1 MRVADG
7 DGVQMDGRWK
17 TLLRPRGFRLRHYT
31 LHRDYAGPPPKECEG
46 RQVEGQAE
54 GRGRRAEGKRPFDW
68 FGKLTTGKLRAGRR
82 R

>member
-1 MRVADG
+1 MMMRVADG

-46 RQVEGQAE
+46 RQKTIDERKLLIADFGLRIENA
-54 GRGRRAEGKRPFDW
+54 RR
-68 FGKLTTGKLRAGRR
+68 
-82 R
+82 